1 MPTDLERLVVSLEA
15 NIRGYERNLQKAMGI
30 TNSRTR
36 QIERRFEG
44 MNRAISSQVSRLGSV
59 FAGAASIR
67 GAQQL
72 LDASTR
78 ITNALRVAGLE
89 GEALTRVYD
98 RLFQSAQA
106 NAAPLESLVTL
117 YGRAAIVQ
125 KELGVS
131 SEELLNFT
139 NNVAV
144 ALRVAGTDA
153 QSASGALLQ
162 LSQALGSGT
171 VRAEEFNSILE
182 GALPIAQ
189 AAAAGLEEAG
199 GSVAKLRGLVIE
211 GKVSSEAFFR
221 AFEAG
226 SVVLQDKVANSQITV
241 AQGFTRIYN
250 AAIDAAA
257 KINEGS
263 QAGDR
268 LATSLNGL
276 AEAIQTAD
284 FTPLISGISTAIDF
298 ARELGGWLDS
308 IAAKV
313 QAAGKYLGDLTG
325 ASSIAGA
332 LSAPFETFTPSAG
345 GPSSRGGPRGARA
358 ASAVQTV
365 SLSNFAA
372 PAGSGG
378 EGGAGGLSYLERET
392 RQIQE
397 ATEALRLELSLIGQ
411 TEMARDKARA
421 ALELENAARRDGIT
435 NIEAHRGEIDKLA
448 SAYAEAAEA
457 ARRGQEID
465 QFWNDAAGAI
475 ADFAGSAIT
484 DFDNI
489 GSALENLKNQLIDL
503 VVQMA
508 VVNPLKQGL
517 SSLFGGFAGGGG
529 GGLPKFHTGGVV
541 PGPSGKEVP
550 IMALGGER
558 ILPRGAANGGGAVVN
573 VYNNVGGQV
582 RTEQRQTQRGPEI
595 DVYIEKKVNE
605 AIAGG
610 RTDSS
615 MRFRYGQR
623 PRTV

>member
-1 MPTDLERLVVSLEA
+1 MAETTDLQRLIVSMEA
-15 NIRGYERNLQKAMGI
+15 NLKAYERSLNKALGI
-30 TNSRTR
+30 TNARTKSIENRFKRMESTISRV
-36 QIERRFEG
+36 G
-44 MNRAISSQVSRLGSV
+44 ARLGAV
-59 FAGAASIR
+59 TGGAVSLR

-72 LDASTR
+72 IDASTR

-98 RLFQSAQA
+98 RLFQSAQN

-182 GALPIAQ
+182 GALPVAQ

-226 SVVLQDKVANSQITV
+226 AVVLQDKVANSQITV

-250 AAIDAAA
+250 AAIDAAG
-257 KINEGS
+257 KINEGA
-263 QAGDR
+263 QAGDK
-268 LATSLNGL
+268 LAASLNSL
-276 AEAIQTAD
+276 AEAIATAD
-284 FTPLISGISTAIDF
+284 FGPFITGLVETIQF
-298 ARELGGWLDS
+298 AKELGGWLDS
-308 IAAKV
+308 INATV
-313 QAAGKYLGDLTG
+313 QSWGSALG
-325 ASSIAGA
+325 SIGRVGGGLVERVEA
-332 LSAPFETFTPSAG
+332 FTPSRG
-345 GPSSRGGPRGARA
+345 GPSSRGGPRGSSSSA
-358 ASAVQTV
+358 AIDTV
-365 SLSNFAA
+365 SLGDFAA
-372 PAGSGG
+372 PVGTGKKGRETA
-378 EGGAGGLSYLERET
+378 YQRET